1 MKKIECIMRD
11 DRLKT
16 TLDSLILAGAPGVTV
31 TRVEGFGSQRVTG
44 GPVLKPKVKIEI
56 YLPDDQVD
64 TIVKTLMIAGSV
76 GKMGDGKIAVLE
88 CEDLV
93 RMRTGERGEKALY

>member
-31 TRVEGFGSQRVTG
+31 TRVEGFGSQRDKSWFSEDAFLG
-44 GPVLKPKVKIEI
+44 LMRLRGIEASAPSGYAEAFYGRKILI
-56 YLPDDQVD
+56 
-64 TIVKTLMIAGSV
+64 
-76 GKMGDGKIAVLE
+76 
-88 CEDLV
+88 
-93 RMRTGERGEKALY
+93 